1 MVNPLSNSAKHSV
14 QRKNSLDL
22 GIVEENEGF
31 TDAARS
37 FSGKKS
43 AERKFSNLFN
53 IAENVLDKDAICDI
67 SDDTSDAIPSPFQG
81 SITTNH
87 LLYSPFSFLL
97 FLFSLDSRLEIN
109 IDK

>member
-1 MVNPLSNSAKHSV
+1 V

-22 GIVEENEGF
+22 GIVEENDVFEDK
-31 TDAARS
+31 TRS

-43 AERKFSNLFN
+43 AERKFSNLFK

-81 SITTNH
+81 SILNTH
-87 LLYSPFSFLL
+87 LLYCPFSFLL
-97 FLFSLDSRLEIN
+97 SLFYG
-109 IDK
+109 